1 MLFGKGAVAKTI
13 PICFCGLESGP
24 LCYVLTLLSEE
35 DKRGSR
41 ALKPPDTIKRH
52 GENAAESSCE
62 ALLSEDQTD
71 DPSVSRTSATSNT
84 ALPSVSADRDGAA
97 RRPTPA
103 APAEA
108 GREGDRPEHPRP
120 DRAAGSRRSE
130 TRAARQPAPASAPLL
145 SLACSSRRPWSRRVP
160 APGQA
165 GPRDPDGLEAVGSGA
180 VARGPG
186 SRLTSR
192 GTGHSSGPAGHG
204 GGAGPTPRS
213 EADRIKAQAGASV
226 PGWPLAGLCPR
237 GPTQAPGLR
246 QPLQDAQEVRCPPTG
261 HPCSLAS
268 PFRPEPR

>member
-130 TRAARQPAPASAPLL
+130 TRAAQQPTPGVCAPALL
-145 SLACSSRRPWSRRVP
+145 GLFLPPPMVTQGPRTRPGG
-160 APGQA
+160 AA
-165 GPRDPDGLEAVGSGA
+165 GPRRSGGCGVRGSCQRSRVKADVQGHRPQQW
-180 VARGPG
+180 ARG
-186 SRLTSR
+186 SR
-192 GTGHSSGPAGHG
+192 GWGRAHA
-204 GGAGPTPRS
+204 
-213 EADRIKAQAGASV
+213 
-226 PGWPLAGLCPR
+226 
-237 GPTQAPGLR
+237 TQ
-246 QPLQDAQEVRCPPTG
+246 
-261 HPCSLAS
+261 
-268 PFRPEPR
+268 

>member
-1 MLFGKGAVAKTI
+1 MTPVYRAHQPHPTRRSHPSPRTGTAPPGGPHPRPPPRPAGKETAQSIHGQT
-13 PICFCGLESGP
+13 GLRGP
-24 LCYVLTLLSEE
+24 
-35 DKRGSR
+35 
-41 ALKPPDTIKRH
+41 
-52 GENAAESSCE
+52 
-62 ALLSEDQTD
+62 
-71 DPSVSRTSATSNT
+71 
-84 ALPSVSADRDGAA
+84 AA
-97 RRPTPA
+97 RRHGPPSS
-103 APAEA
+103 
-108 GREGDRPEHPRP
+108 PR
-120 DRAAGSRRSE
+120 
-130 TRAARQPAPASAPLL
+130 PASAPLL